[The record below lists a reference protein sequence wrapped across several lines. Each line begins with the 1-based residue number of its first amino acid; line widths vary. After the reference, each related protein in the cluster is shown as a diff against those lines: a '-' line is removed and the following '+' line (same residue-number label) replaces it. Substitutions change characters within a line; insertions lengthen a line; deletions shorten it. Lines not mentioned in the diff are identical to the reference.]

1 MAIVRMQK
9 LSICAN
15 KKNRKAILEFLQS
28 LGAVEIFTD
37 AIDDEDLRR
46 KDTQAARSS
55 FERSADSFDKVLKL
69 LNTYAPGKKQG
80 MALFAGKDSIK
91 REDYDRVVS
100 NIRSYLE
107 DSTEILRDEKELIP
121 MPGKIL

>member
-69 LNTYAPGKKQG
+69 LNTYAPGKKQACRRSAPG
-80 MALFAGKDSIK
+80 LFSI
-91 REDYDRVVS
+91 RCRNRRTVRCS
-100 NIRSYLE
+100 C
-107 DSTEILRDEKELIP
+107 
-121 MPGKIL
+121 